1 MTPRT
6 VRPIEQHTIDVA
18 QRRML
23 APAAERQ
30 AARLLAVVCDIA
42 RIKILR
48 ALHATPM
55 AASDLARV
63 IGKSRSATSQHLRVL
78 REVGAV
84 TGERKGN
91 IVRYRLNSGTAADL
105 LGDICQA
112 FDRLAAA

>member
-1 MTPRT
+1 MTHRT
-6 VRPIEQHTIDVA
+6 PKPIEQHTIDLA

-30 AARLLAVVCDIA
+30 ASRLLGVVCDIA

-48 ALHATPM
+48 ALQATPM

-78 REVGAV
+78 REIGAV
-84 TGERKGN
+84 MGERKGN
-91 IVRYRLNSGTAADL
+91 VVRYRLSGGTAADL
-105 LGDICQA
+105 LCEICSA
-112 FDRLAAA
+112 FDRLVA